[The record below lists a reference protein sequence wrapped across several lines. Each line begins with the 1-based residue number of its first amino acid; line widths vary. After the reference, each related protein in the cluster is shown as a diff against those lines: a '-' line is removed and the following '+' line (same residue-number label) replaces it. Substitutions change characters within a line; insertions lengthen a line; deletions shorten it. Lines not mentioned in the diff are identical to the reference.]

1 MRKIVTFDNVT
12 ADGYFS
18 AVDGSL
24 GWVNPDDSIY
34 REAMAKGPGPGT
46 MLFGRKTYEMFEKS
60 WRPAGDDPS
69 SAKDPHD
76 PKRQSDTARMQAQWI
91 NAMPKVVFSRTLKS
105 VTWNNAR
112 LVHEVDPQA
121 IRRMKEEPGQDM
133 IVFGSGELVG
143 ALTEHGLV
151 DEYQLVVNP
160 TFLGGGRT
168 FLRNLAKDRRLELL
182 DARSYPSGNVM
193 LRYALRG

>member
-1 MRKIVTFDNVT
+1 MRKIVAFDNVT

-18 AVDGSL
+18 AADGSL

-60 WRPAGDDPS
+60 WRPAEEDPA
-69 SAKDPHD
+69 SATDPHD
-76 PKRQSDTARMQAQWI
+76 PKRRSDTARMQAQWI

-143 ALTEHGLV
+143 TLTEHGLV
-151 DEYQLVVNP
+151 DEYQLIVNP

-168 FLRNLAKDRRLELL
+168 FLRNLTKDRKLELL

-193 LRYALRG
+193 LRYALRR